1 MKLAPVDGVPR
12 TAQGAHS
19 MSKQEIDIF
28 APEPNGS
35 QWRRIVSGLV
45 AMTGGTVLVVGTLL
59 VINRLSEAPEQQK
72 PGTETSFAVEKR
84 TPPPPPPQQ
93 KREPPP
99 RRSSNEPAPPM
110 VNLDSSLSGIDFGLP
125 GFSAGDLNDLQ
136 DQLLGD
142 TRDVVMTDDSVDS
155 PPRPTFQ
162 APLSYPKTA
171 RARGIQGY
179 VVLSLLITATGEI
192 EKMQVLEASPAGV
205 FEDAALEGV
214 RSWRFEPAQYQGRNV
229 KVWARQRVRFDL
241 S

>member
-1 MKLAPVDGVPR
+1 MVNPKHE
-12 TAQGAHS
+12 Q
-19 MSKQEIDIF
+19 F
-28 APEPNGS
+28 APEPNGGD
-35 QWRRIVSGLV
+35 WRRIAVGAATMV
-45 AMTGGTVLVVGTLL
+45 FGTVLVVGTLL
-59 VINRLSEAPEQQK
+59 IINRLSQAPDRQEVS
-72 PGTETSFAVEKR
+72 TETSFAVEKKP
-84 TPPPPPPQQ
+84 PPPPPPQQ

-99 RRSSNEPAPPM
+99 RKRSTEPAPPM

-162 APLSYPKTA
+162 APLAYPKSA
-171 RARGIQGY
+171 RARGVEGY
-179 VVLSLLITATGEI
+179 VVLSLLISATGEI
-192 EKMQVLEASPAGV
+192 EKMQVLESSPSGV
-205 FEDAALEGV
+205 FDEAALEGV
-214 RSWRFEPAQYQGRNV
+214 KQWRFEPAQYQGRNV